1 MGIHSESLAEESL
14 KAGAMRGYITH
25 MKVRINTIKREV
37 IMKIK
42 ERIKTIIDDYSTA
55 NEEARERNK
64 IKSFFKGPSEAAES
78 PWTYVKDPIL
88 LKVKGHLATFHSL
101 IDRIRR

>member
-1 MGIHSESLAEESL
+1 MNEKI
-14 KAGAMRGYITH
+14 
-25 MKVRINTIKREV
+25 

-88 LKVKGHLATFHSL
+88 LKVKGLASYTNSL
-101 IDRIRR
+101 ITRFKR

>member
-1 MGIHSESLAEESL
+1 MNEKI
-14 KAGAMRGYITH
+14 
-25 MKVRINTIKREV
+25 

-55 NEEARERNK
+55 NDEANERNK

-78 PWTYVKDPIL
+78 PWTYVKDPLL
-88 LKVKGHLATFHSL
+88 LKVKGHLATIKGV
-101 IDRIRR
+101 IDKYKR

>member
-1 MGIHSESLAEESL
+1 MNEKI
-14 KAGAMRGYITH
+14 
-25 MKVRINTIKREV
+25 

-55 NEEARERNK
+55 NDEANERNK

-78 PWTYVKDPIL
+78 PWTYVKDPLL
-88 LKVKGHLATFHSL
+88 LKVKGHLATIKSL
-101 IDRIRR
+101 CNRIRS

>member
-1 MGIHSESLAEESL
+1 MNEKI
-14 KAGAMRGYITH
+14 
-25 MKVRINTIKREV
+25 

-55 NEEARERNK
+55 NDEARERNK
-64 IKSFFKGPSEAAES
+64 IKSFFKGHNEAAES

-101 IDRIRR
+101 INKIRR

>member
-1 MGIHSESLAEESL
+1 
-14 KAGAMRGYITH
+14 
-25 MKVRINTIKREV
+25 
-37 IMKIK
+37 MKIK

-88 LKVKGHLATFHSL
+88 LKVKGLASY
-101 IDRIRR
+101 IIKGIENIKR

>member
-1 MGIHSESLAEESL
+1 MNEKI
-14 KAGAMRGYITH
+14 
-25 MKVRINTIKREV
+25 

-55 NEEARERNK
+55 NDEANERNK

-88 LKVKGHLATFHSL
+88 LKVKGHLAT
-101 IDRIRR
+101 IRGVISKYIR

>member
-1 MGIHSESLAEESL
+1 MNEKI
-14 KAGAMRGYITH
+14 
-25 MKVRINTIKREV
+25 

-55 NEEARERNK
+55 NEEARERNH
-64 IKSFFKGPSEAAES
+64 ILRFFKGPNEAAES

-88 LKVKGHLATFHSL
+88 LKVKGHLATIKSL
-101 IDRIRR
+101 CNRIRS

>member
-1 MGIHSESLAEESL
+1 
-14 KAGAMRGYITH
+14 

-42 ERIKTIIDDYSTA
+42 ERIKTIIDDYSFATD
-55 NEEARERNK
+55 EARERNK
-64 IKSFFKGPSEAAES
+64 IKSYFKGPSEATES

-88 LKVKGHLATFHSL
+88 LKVKGLASYIVT
-101 IDRIRR
+101 RIEKIKR